1 MVNACIYGKFDFPR
15 PDIGVNKPANGKCLA
30 EKREIKK
37 YVSSNTEGR
46 QCFPF

>member
-15 PDIGVNKPANGKCLA
+15 PDIGGNKPANGKCLA
-30 EKREIKK
+30 RKARDKEVCL
-37 YVSSNTEGR
+37 YTEGR